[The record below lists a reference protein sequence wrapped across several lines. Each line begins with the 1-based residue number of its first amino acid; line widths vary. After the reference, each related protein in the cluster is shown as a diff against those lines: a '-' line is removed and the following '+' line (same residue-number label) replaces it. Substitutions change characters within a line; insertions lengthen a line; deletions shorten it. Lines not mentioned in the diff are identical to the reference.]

1 MHCGKA
7 MKKVLSVV
15 LSAAMLFSSS
25 SMLQLSA
32 DEAPGGGVFR
42 V

>member
-7 MKKVLSVV
+7 MKKALSVV

-32 DEAPGGGVFR
+32 DEVSGGVNQ